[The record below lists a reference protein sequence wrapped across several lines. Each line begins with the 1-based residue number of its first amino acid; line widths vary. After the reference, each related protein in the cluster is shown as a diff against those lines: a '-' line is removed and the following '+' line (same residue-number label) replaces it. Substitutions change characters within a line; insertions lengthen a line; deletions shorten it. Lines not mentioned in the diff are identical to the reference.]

1 MKEDWYKIS
10 PHEIFKKLETSNKG
24 LNIKDAEYRLN
35 KFGKNILPKGKKK
48 TFISVFFSELN
59 SPIIYILIIAM
70 ILSFIVGETIDAA
83 FIFLVIMLDAI
94 LGSVQEWRSN
104 KNAESLEKLIKI
116 EAKVIRNN
124 EHKIINSEDLVV
136 GDIVILESGSKVPA
150 DLRLIETQ
158 NLTIDESLLTGESL
172 AREKNSNLIKS
183 DTILNDRDNMA
194 YVGTSVL
201 RGRGVGIVVETGI
214 NTEIGKIAD
223 YVLYKED
230 TETPLGIRMKKFTKE
245 LSIMIAILA
254 LIIAFILYYKGYAP
268 KEIFFLVIALSVS
281 AIPEGLPVVLTM
293 SLSIASNKM
302 SKKNVLVKKLN
313 SVEALGSAT
322 VIASDKTG
330 TLTLNEQTV
339 KKIVLPNNDK
349 YEVSG
354 RGYNGEGKITP
365 LNNAKTEYINLII
378 EEGIYNNE
386 AHLEKVKKE
395 WINYGDSMDVA
406 LLSLGYKHNLDVT
419 DLKNKVVGRIPYESD
434 AGYSASFY
442 EKNDEVFISVKGT
455 LEKILKFSKTMLIK
469 NKEVEIDTKLIR
481 KQNETLASEGYRVLA
496 FATGKVNKF
505 KEKENYKESDIPN
518 LCFLGL
524 VAFIDPIRSDAKE
537 SINKCK
543 EAGIKTIMIT
553 GDHPL
558 TAFTIAKELNIVT
571 NEIEVVTGDTL
582 EKEYIKGE
590 KSFDEFISTKKVF
603 SRVTPIQKLQIVE
616 SFKRLGEFVAVTG
629 DGVNDAPALK
639 AANVGIAMGSGTDVA
654 KETGALIITDDKFS
668 SIVSGVEEGRNA
680 YNNVRKVTYMLLSCA
695 VCEVLFF
702 VLSIWLDYEIP
713 LTAIQLLW
721 LNLVTDGIQDVALA
735 FESGE
740 KNVMKVKPRNPN
752 ESLFDRLLINEIIL
766 IGLIMGIIVFGLW
779 IYLID
784 VKHLDI
790 VHARSYILL
799 LMVFIQNLHC
809 FNCRSEKLSVF
820 QKPIKENKMLLY
832 SIATVLLIQFIV
844 VENSILSSVLDT
856 TTLPI
861 NHVLILFLLATP
873 ITIVSEI
880 FKYFER
886 LKDKTYRGEIL

>member
-1 MKEDWYKIS
+1 MKEDWYLMS
-10 PHEIFKKLETSNKG
+10 PREIYKKLETDSKG
-24 LNIKDAEYRLN
+24 LTEKNAEYRLN
-35 KFGKNILPKGKKK
+35 KFGKNVLPKGKKK
-48 TFISVFFSELN
+48 TFINVFLNELN

-70 ILSFIVGETIDAA
+70 ILSFIVGEIIDGI
-83 FIFLVIMLDAI
+83 FIFIVIMLDAI
-94 LGSVQEWRSN
+94 LGSIQEWKST

-116 EAKVIRNN
+116 EGTVIRNN
-124 EHKIINSEDLVV
+124 KHKVINSEDIVI
-136 GDIVILESGSKVPA
+136 GDIVILESGTKVPA

-172 AREKNSNLIKS
+172 PREKTSDLIKNE
-183 DTILNDRDNMA
+183 TILNDRNNMA
-194 YVGTSVL
+194 YIGSSVL
-201 RGRGVGIVVETGI
+201 RGRGMGVVVATGS

-230 TETPLGIRMKKFTKE
+230 TETPLGIRMKKFTKQ
-245 LSIMIAILA
+245 LSIMIAILSV
-254 LIIAFILYYKGYAP
+254 IIAFILYFKGFAP

-302 SKKNVLVKKLN
+302 AKKNVLVKKLN

-330 TLTLNEQTV
+330 TLTLNEQTA

-349 YEVSG
+349 YEVTG
-354 RGYNGEGKITP
+354 RGYNGDGEVTP
-365 LNNAKTEYINLII
+365 KENAKLEYINKIV

-386 AHLEKVKKE
+386 AHLEKVKKD
-395 WINYGDSMDVA
+395 WISYGDSMDIA
-406 LLSLGYKHNLDVT
+406 LLALGYKHKMDVLN
-419 DLKNKVVGRIPYESD
+419 LKNKVVGRIPYESD
-434 AGYSASFY
+434 AGYSAAFY
-442 EKNDEVFISVKGT
+442 EENNEVFISVKGT

-469 NKEVEIDTKLIR
+469 NKETEIDLKLIR
-481 KQNETLASEGYRVLA
+481 KQNEDLAREGYRVLA
-496 FATGKVNKF
+496 FATGKVKKF
-505 KEKENYKESDIPN
+505 KEKENYKESDIPD

-524 VAFIDPIRSDAKE
+524 VAFIDPIRKDAKE
-537 SINKCK
+537 AINKCK
-543 EAGIKTIMIT
+543 DAGIKTVMIT
-553 GDHPL
+553 GDHPI
-558 TAFTIAKELNIVT
+558 TAYIVAKELGVVT
-571 NEIEVVTGDTL
+571 NEIEVVTGSTL
-582 EKEYIKGE
+582 EEEFIKGE
-590 KSFDEFISTKKVF
+590 KSFDNFISTKKVF

-616 SFKRLGEFVAVTG
+616 SYKRLGEFVAVTG

-639 AANVGIAMGSGTDVA
+639 AANVGISMGSGTDVA
-654 KETGALIITDDKFS
+654 KETGQLIITDDKFS

-702 VLSIWLDYEIP
+702 ILSIWLDYDLP

-735 FESGE
+735 FEAGE
-740 KNVMKVKPRNPN
+740 KDVMKMKPRNPN
-752 ESLFDRLLINEIIL
+752 ESLFDRLLINEIVL

-809 FNCRSEKLSVF
+809 FNCRSEKLSIF
-820 QKPIKENKMLLY
+820 KKPLKENKMLLY
-832 SIATVLLIQFIV
+832 SIIAVLLIQFIV
-844 VENSILSSVLDT
+844 VENSALSNILDST
-856 TTLPI
+856 NLPI
-861 NHVLILFLLATP
+861 THVLVLFILATP
-873 ITIVSEI
+873 ITLASEM

-886 LKDKTYRGEIL
+886 LKDKIRGGIS